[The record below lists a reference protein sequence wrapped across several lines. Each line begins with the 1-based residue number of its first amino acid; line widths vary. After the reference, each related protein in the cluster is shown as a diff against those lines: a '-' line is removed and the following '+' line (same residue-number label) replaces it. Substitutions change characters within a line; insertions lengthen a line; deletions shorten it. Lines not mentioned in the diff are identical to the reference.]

1 VAVCRTVNYSP
12 SGATLKEALIFFS
25 ESSMSNAKTPDS
37 QAVPETTESFN
48 DILSEFEREHRRA
61 PQQQMEGTVIS
72 VTPENVVLDFGY
84 KTEGILPITDFVNEE
99 VKAGDKIPVT
109 VKGRDPEGGFYL
121 LSRFKVARPTDW
133 SALEKAFEEKSTIIG
148 TVTGVVKGGV
158 SVDIGVRAFMP
169 ASRTGTRDAAELEK
183 LVEQEIR
190 CRIIKLDVADEDVV
204 VDRRIVLEEEEK
216 AVRERRM
223 AELKIGDT
231 LTGTVRSLTD
241 YGAFIDLG
249 GFDGLLHVAE
259 IAWSRVTKPSD
270 VLSVGEEVQVR
281 LIKVEPESN
290 RISLS
295 LRQLQANPWDTIT
308 EKYKLG
314 QRVSGTVTRVAD
326 FGAFVELEP
335 GVEGLIHVSE
345 MSWGKK
351 IKIASDFI
359 KVGEN
364 VETEILKLD
373 AAEKRI
379 SLGLKQTKGDPWANA
394 AERFR
399 EGTVVE
405 GPITRF
411 APFGAFLQIEEG
423 VEGLIH
429 VSEIS
434 PDKRVNHPQDEL
446 KVGQVV
452 KAQVLAVDPAK
463 RQLKLSIKQLAPTSL
478 DDFFAE
484 NHEGEVVTGRILD
497 VTGDRA
503 TVELGEGVR
512 GTCILTS
519 APVANT
525 EAAPSAKLDLSSLSS
540 MLNARW
546 KGTASS
552 SAGSQAPQLQ
562 TGQVRS
568 FRISRMDASNKSID
582 LKLAD

>member
-1 VAVCRTVNYSP
+1 
-12 SGATLKEALIFFS
+12 
-25 ESSMSNAKTPDS
+25 MSNPNPSNSQPTPDS
-37 QAVPETTESFN
+37 SESFN
-48 DILSEFEREHRRA
+48 DILSEFEREHSRK
-61 PQQQMEGTVIS
+61 PQTQIEGTVIS
-72 VTPENVVLDFGY
+72 ITADSVVLDIGY
-84 KTEGILPITDFVNEE
+84 KTEGTLPLTDFVNEQ
-99 VKAGDKIPVT
+99 VKPGDKIPVNI
-109 VKGRDPEGGFYL
+109 KGRDPEGGFYL

-133 SALEKAFEEKSTIIG
+133 SALEKAFAEKSTIVG
-148 TVTGVVKGGV
+148 TVTAVIKGGV

-204 VDRRIVLEEEEK
+204 VDRRAVLEEEESV
-216 AVRERRM
+216 VRDRRI
-223 AELKIGDT
+223 AEIKVGDT

-241 YGAFIDLG
+241 YGAFVDLG

-259 IAWSRVTKPSD
+259 IAWNRIAKPSD
-270 VLSVGEEVQVR
+270 VLSVGEQVQVR
-281 LIKVEPESN
+281 IIKIELETR

-308 EKYKLG
+308 EKYKVG
-314 QRVSGTVTRVAD
+314 ARVSGSVTRVAD

-364 VETEILKLD
+364 VQAEILAVN

-379 SLGLKQTKGDPWANA
+379 SLGLKQTLGDPWAKA
-394 AERFR
+394 SERFG
-399 EGTVVE
+399 EGAVVE
-405 GPITRF
+405 GPITRL
-411 APFGAFLQIEEG
+411 APFGAFLQLEEG

-434 PDKRVNHPQDEL
+434 AEKRINHPQDVL

-452 KAQVLAVDPAK
+452 KAQVLAIDTTK
-463 RQLKLSIKQLAPTSL
+463 RQLKLSMKQLVPTSL
-478 DDFFAE
+478 DEYLAE
-484 NHEGEVVTGRILD
+484 RKEGESVSGRVTD
-497 VTGDRA
+497 VTGDQA
-503 TVELGEGVR
+503 TVELGQGVR
-512 GTCILTS
+512 GSCKLS
-519 APVANT
+519 
-525 EAAPSAKLDLSSLSS
+525 AAPRSTEPAASSSAEKLDLSSLSS

-546 KGTASS
+546 KGTAPSTGAAQS
-552 SAGSQAPQLQ
+552 EPLQ
-562 TGQVRS
+562 PGQIRS
-568 FRISRMDASNKSID
+568 FRITRID
-582 LKLAD
+582 LSAKKIELALQEA

>member
-1 VAVCRTVNYSP
+1 
-12 SGATLKEALIFFS
+12 
-25 ESSMSNAKTPDS
+25 MSNVKAPDS
-37 QAVPETTESFN
+37 QPVPETNESFN

-61 PQQQMEGTVIS
+61 PQTQMEGTVIS

-84 KTEGILPITDFVNEE
+84 KTEGTLPISDFINEQ
-99 VKAGDKIPVT
+99 VKPGDKIPVT

-133 SALEKAFEEKSTIIG
+133 SALEKAFEEKATIVG
-148 TVTGVVKGGV
+148 TVTGVIKGGV

-169 ASRTGTRDAAELEK
+169 GSRTGTRDAAELEK

-204 VDRRIVLEEEEK
+204 VDRRIVLEDEEK
-216 AVRERRM
+216 EVRERRM
-223 AELKIGDT
+223 AELHVGDT

-249 GFDGLLHVAE
+249 GFDGLLHVGE
-259 IAWSRVTKPSD
+259 IAWNRVTKPSD
-270 VLSVGEEVQVR
+270 VLSVGEQVQVR
-281 LIKVEPESN
+281 LVKIEQETK

-295 LRQLQANPWDTIT
+295 LRQLQANPWDTIADR
-308 EKYKLG
+308 YKLG

-351 IKIASDFI
+351 IKIAGDFI
-359 KVGEN
+359 KAGEN
-364 VETEILKLD
+364 VETEILKID

-379 SLGLKQTKGDPWANA
+379 SLGLKQTKGDPWTNA

-405 GPITRF
+405 GPITRL

-429 VSEIS
+429 VSEIN
-434 PDKRVNHPQDEL
+434 PDKRINHPQDEL
-446 KVGQVV
+446 KVGQIV
-452 KAQVLAVDPAK
+452 KAQILAVDPEK
-463 RQLKLSIKQLAPTSL
+463 RQLKLSIKQLAPTSV
-478 DDFFAE
+478 DEYFAE
-484 NHEGEVVTGRILD
+484 RKEGEVVTGRVLD
-497 VTGDRA
+497 VNSDRA

-512 GTCILTS
+512 GTCILI
-519 APVANT
+519 
-525 EAAPSAKLDLSSLSS
+525 AAPIASTQAAPTSKLDLSSLSS

-546 KGTASS
+546 KGTSPS
-552 SAGSQAPQLQ
+552 SANDQASQLQ
-562 TGQVRS
+562 AGQVRS
-568 FRISRMDASNKSID
+568 FRITRLDLENKKIE
-582 LKLAD
+582 LKLNAE